1 VGERIVDRG
10 MGRKRKPYSLC
21 EVPLSIVK
29 KRSCIAFWILFLG
42 LMVLGC
48 SILSAGTKED
58 AEWSINFSNVSISEA
73 LHQLTQIT
81 GIKIF
86 TKSPFEYK
94 ISPKSY
100 INQSIDQILKDILRN
115 VNYAAI
121 WYYSDGGLDSIG
133 ILILDQDRGERPR
146 HLSSERGTS
155 AVNRSLPRSPSPR
168 QMRPRRQVSSQGRA
182 LQRRV
187 VPQRIQEP
195 SSGMTEEEGSEAEE
209 GDEEST
215 RSSME
220 EDDTSA
226 QDSSDSQVEATTE
239 PSEEEDLQT
248 EQQNEDEESES
259 LTVPGEERGD

>member
-1 VGERIVDRG
+1 VGERIVGRR
-10 MGRKRKPYSLC
+10 MGRKRKQYSLC
-21 EVPLSIVK
+21 EVPLSIAK
-29 KRSCIAFWILFLG
+29 IRSCIAFWILFLG

-48 SILSAGTKED
+48 SILSAETKED
-58 AEWSINFSNVSISEA
+58 AQWSINFGTVSISEA

-115 VNYAAI
+115 VNYAAV

-133 ILILDQDRGERPR
+133 ILILDRDRGESPR
-146 HLSSERGTS
+146 HLSSERGTR
-155 AVNRSLPRSPSPR
+155 AVNRSLPRSSSPR
-168 QMRPRRQVSSQGRA
+168 QVRPRRQVNGQGRA
-182 LQRRV
+182 LRRSV
-187 VPQRIQEP
+187 APQRVQEA
-195 SSGMTEEEGSEAEE
+195 SSGLTEEEGSETEE
-209 GDEEST
+209 GDEESR

-220 EDDTSA
+220 GDDTSA
-226 QDSSDSQVEATTE
+226 QTSSDSQGEATTE

-248 EQQNEDEESES
+248 DQQDEDEESGS
-259 LTVPGEERGD
+259 LTTLGEERGD